1 MQLSMPELGNSEG
14 ETGEQSA
21 DPFFSGIFF
30 GKVADDCLQEGEI
43 MARAL
48 HSELG
53 GLIDIAVKGEV
64 PTRVDEVMTREVV
77 TLAPD
82 QSFQEAI
89 TLVARHRFRHLLVVS
104 ADQRLAGV
112 ISDRDLLRFMI
123 RNPRRDLSVVADVMK
138 NDPVTVRP
146 ETSLSV
152 AIAAMLTRRINC
164 LPVVDVEKRLVGI
177 LTSTD
182 LLHDFQKIQERIEG
196 VDSSE
201 L

>member
-1 MQLSMPELGNSEG
+1 L
-14 ETGEQSA
+14 
-21 DPFFSGIFF
+21 
-30 GKVADDCLQEGEI
+30 
-43 MARAL
+43 RW
-48 HSELG
+48 
-53 GLIDIAVKGEV
+53 
-64 PTRVDEVMTREVV
+64 
-77 TLAPD
+77 
-82 QSFQEAI
+82 
-89 TLVARHRFRHLLVVS
+89 LLVIAS
-104 ADQRLAGV
+104 ATCGREHRPA
-112 ISDRDLLRFMI
+112 SCWRHFWSDLLRFAI
-123 RNPRRDLSVVADVMK
+123 RNPHRDSSVVADVMK

-164 LPVVDVEKRLVGI
+164 LPVVDAEARLVGI

>member
-1 MQLSMPELGNSEG
+1 MGIFL
-14 ETGEQSA
+14 
-21 DPFFSGIFF
+21 SGIFF
-30 GKVADDCLQEGEI
+30 RKAADDCFLEGKI
-43 MARAL
+43 MARSL
-48 HSELG
+48 QSELG
-53 GLIDIAVKGEV
+53 GLMDIAVKGEA

-89 TLVARHRFRHLLVVS
+89 ALVARYRFRHLLVVS

-123 RNPRRDLSVVADVMK
+123 RNPHRDSSVVADVMK
-138 NDPVTVRP
+138 SDPITVRP

-152 AIAAMLTRRINC
+152 AIAEMLTRRINC
-164 LPVVDVEKRLVGI
+164 LPVVDTEKRLVGV

-182 LLHDFQKIQERIEG
+182 LLRDFQKIQERIEG

>member
-1 MQLSMPELGNSEG
+1 MAKSLSKLEG
-14 ETGEQSA
+14 LMGVSVQGEA
-21 DPFFSGIFF
+21 
-30 GKVADDCLQEGEI
+30 
-43 MARAL
+43 
-48 HSELG
+48 
-53 GLIDIAVKGEV
+53 

-82 QSFQEAI
+82 HSFQEAI

-123 RNPRRDLSVVADVMK
+123 RSPYRDASIVADVMK
-138 NDPVTVRP
+138 NDPITVQP
-146 ETSLSV
+146 ESSLSV
-152 AIAAMLTRRINC
+152 AIATMLTRRINC
-164 LPVVDVEKRLVGI
+164 LPVVDAEGRLAGI

-182 LLHDFQKIQERIEG
+182 LLRAFQKIQERIEG

-201 L
+201 I